1 MSYTMQFL
9 IILALVALGTLKTTL
24 QGRIS
29 KKYIRNSQDTLI
41 YNAEVFAAI
50 EVVMAVIF
58 KVSVP
63 DKTLVCFALA
73 GACTTLIFQSTYS
86 VALSTGPVSLTVL
99 IVNFNVLLT
108 TAVSVFVFKD
118 KFYLTQLFG
127 ILLLFVS
134 MFLSTA
140 KMEDGQKVNAK
151 WLILTIIAA
160 VSTAAGALLQKCYGK
175 LPTEVEASDTTF
187 LFFMYGFAS
196 IFGALTVLL
205 RRYTGKKEKSTMGF
219 NKAVLGVS
227 CIIGL
232 VLGLYQKLYMNALV
246 NIDGTLLFPT
256 YAGLASLAMTLIGVV
271 MFKDSLSKKQI
282 WGVVCGIVC
291 VALMNLRI
299 GFYF

>member
-50 EVVMAVIF
+50 AVVMAVIF

-99 IVNFNVLLT
+99 IINFNVLIT
-108 TAVSVFVFKD
+108 TAVSIFMFNE

-127 ILLLFVS
+127 IMFLVLS
-134 MFLSTA
+134 MFL
-140 KMEDGQKVNAK
+140 
-151 WLILTIIAA
+151 
-160 VSTAAGALLQKCYGK
+160 C
-175 LPTEVEASDTTF
+175 
-187 LFFMYGFAS
+187 
-196 IFGALTVLL
+196 
-205 RRYTGKKEKSTMGF
+205 
-219 NKAVLGVS
+219 
-227 CIIGL
+227 
-232 VLGLYQKLYMNALV
+232 
-246 NIDGTLLFPT
+246 
-256 YAGLASLAMTLIGVV
+256 
-271 MFKDSLSKKQI
+271 
-282 WGVVCGIVC
+282 
-291 VALMNLRI
+291 
-299 GFYF
+299 

>member
-9 IILALVALGTLKTTL
+9 IILALVALGTVKTTF
-24 QGRIS
+24 QSRIS

-41 YNAEVFAAI
+41 YNSQVFAAI
-50 EVVMAVIF
+50 AVVMAIIF

-63 DKTLVCFALA
+63 DKTLICFALIV
-73 GACTTLIFQSTYS
+73 ACATLIFQSTYS

-99 IVNFNVLLT
+99 IINFNVLLT
-108 TAVSVFVFKD
+108 TAVSVFFFKD
-118 KFYLTQLFG
+118 KFYLTQFFG
-127 ILLLFVS
+127 IMFLVIS

-140 KMEDGQKVNAK
+140 KVEDGQKISAK

-196 IFGALTVLL
+196 IFGVITILL
-205 RRYTGKKEKSTMGF
+205 KRYTGKKEKSTMGF
-219 NKAVLGVS
+219 NKVVLGVS

-256 YAGLASLAMTLIGVV
+256 YAGLSSLVMTLIGVV
-271 MFKDSLSKKQI
+271 MFKDRLSRKQV
-282 WGVVCGIVC
+282 WGVVCGIIC
-291 VALMNLRI
+291 IILMNMRFVALI
-299 GFYF
+299 

>member
-9 IILALVALGTLKTTL
+9 IIFALVALGTAKTTL

-50 EVVMAVIF
+50 AVVMAVIF
-58 KVSVP
+58 KVSIP
-63 DKTLVCFALA
+63 DKTLICFALA

-99 IVNFNVLLT
+99 IVNFNVLIT
-108 TAVSVFVFKD
+108 TAVSVFAFKD

-140 KMEDGQKVNAK
+140 KVEDGKKANAK
-151 WLILTIIAA
+151 WLIMTITAT
-160 VSTAAGALLQKCYGK
+160 VSTGIGALLQKYYGK
-175 LPTEVEASDTTF
+175 LPSDVEASDTTF

-196 IFGALTVLL
+196 IFGVITILMK
-205 RRYTGKKEKSTMGF
+205 RYTGKKQKSTMGF

-232 VLGLYQKLYMNALV
+232 VLGVYQKFYMNALV

-256 YAGLASLAMTLIGVV
+256 YAGLSSLSMTLIGVV

-282 WGVVCGIVC
+282 LGVACGVICIVLMNMRF
-291 VALMNLRI
+291 VALL
-299 GFYF
+299 